1 MYHARTGVVVP
12 VSCSWNHV
20 PECSWSWPY
29 LQWAVSLD
37 SFVFFITASYPWRM
51 LLVPEVFLRATGKN
65 CFCAWTGTCNLSKM
79 CIIAS
84 IRNNNSWDC
93 HKPLGPRYIY
103 PWLLWQC
110 QVPCRRSPKDL
121 VEVLGPL
128 LRTLYEWN
136 TGTTTHESG
145 TKEEAYGFNN

>member
-1 MYHARTGVVVP
+1 MPEQVLLFLCFVAGITCQSVLDHDPTHSEWRISTR
-12 VSCSWNHV
+12 SCS
-20 PECSWSWPY
+20 
-29 LQWAVSLD
+29 
-37 SFVFFITASYPWRM
+37 FITASYLWCM

-65 CFCAWTGTCNLSKM
+65 CFCAWTGTCNFSKM
-79 CIIAS
+79 RIIAS
-84 IRNNNSWDC
+84 IKNNNSRNC

-128 LRTLYEWN
+128 LRTLYE
-136 TGTTTHESG
+136 
-145 TKEEAYGFNN
+145 